1 MHIIIFLIFLA
12 VPAFAQEVTV
22 FGPGGP
28 APAMKAAAA
37 EFTKKTG
44 IPVSVTAGPTDKWSA
59 DAASK
64 GDLIFSGS
72 ENMLDNFI
80 DKFSLQEIKALY
92 LRPAAILVRK
102 GNPKRI
108 KGLTSLF
115 QKDIN
120 IMVVQGAGQVGL
132 WEDLVGRTENVN
144 NINLIRKNIKFTAKN
159 SALALAAWKEDAS
172 LDAWIIWNHWHLQNQ
187 DISDMVKIEDK
198 YNIYRATSI
207 GFTSKGLQNEAAKEF
222 YNYLDS
228 PEAEKIF
235 KTFGWQKKWGR
246 RFLFF

>member
-1 MHIIIFLIFLA
+1 MRIIIFLIFLA

-44 IPVSVTAGPTDKWSA
+44 IPVSVTAGPTDKWAA
-59 DAASK
+59 DATGK

-102 GNPKRI
+102 GNPKNI

-120 IMVVQGAGQVGL
+120 VMVVQGAGQVGL
-132 WEDLVGRTENVN
+132 WEDLVGRTEDVN
-144 NINLIRKNIKFTAKN
+144 NINLLRKNIKFTAKN
-159 SALALAAWKEDAS
+159 SALALAAWKEDTS

-187 DISDMVKIEDK
+187 DISDMVKIENK
-198 YNIYRATSI
+198 YNIYRAASI